1 MEGYEAAQEV
11 PSDTLRSTGIG
22 LLCGAAVVVVL
33 WIVTKA
39 GVWLLCPAEMYF
51 EPNDDD
57 SDWEEQVD
65 DWIVA
70 EQHPRRVRT
79 RRYFERQF
87 VRSKQWMQGSP
98 LPRAYSPQPH
108 DAFGDKLD
116 EYYGNRRDG
125 LEMVKKNK
133 NEMDDIHVKE
143 DEVPDY
149 WRQWNE
155 EKQTAPLP
163 S

>member
-1 MEGYEAAQEV
+1 M
-11 PSDTLRSTGIG
+11 TGIG
-22 LLCGAAVVVVL
+22 FLCGAGLVIVL
-33 WIVTKA
+33 WVVTKI
-39 GVWLLCPAEMYF
+39 GVWLLCPDEMYF
-51 EPNDDD
+51 EPDDDDD

-87 VRSKQWMQGSP
+87 ARSKQWMQGSP
-98 LPRAYSPQPH
+98 LPRVYFPESG
-108 DAFGDKLD
+108 DFGDKLD

-125 LEMVKKNK
+125 LEMINR
-133 NEMDDIHVKE
+133 NRMDDDNVEE
-143 DEVPDY
+143 DEIPEY

-155 EKQTAPLP
+155 EKQAKSLP